1 MKARARNIYS
11 HLHESSEVKVDIS
24 RKLVR
29 STEGNAVLIYQPAL
43 LIAEAIVM
51 YLFMGQSAAVGD
63 SFMKIK

>member
-1 MKARARNIYS
+1 M
-11 HLHESSEVKVDIS
+11 
-24 RKLVR
+24 KLVR

-63 SFMKIK
+63 SFMQIK